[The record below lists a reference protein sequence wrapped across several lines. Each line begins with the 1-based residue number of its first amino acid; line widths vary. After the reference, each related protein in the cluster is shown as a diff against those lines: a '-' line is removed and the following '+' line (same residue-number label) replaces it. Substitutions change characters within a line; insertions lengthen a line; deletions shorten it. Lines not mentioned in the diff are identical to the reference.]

1 MRKIEEKVNPILGR
15 ADKSLDLIKFNI
27 LSEQDQYIEIEKILK
42 EIYQTD
48 LEVSKKHVY
57 KCIKLTCNPK
67 DDYTFLPYSLKVSK
81 EKLTLKFT
89 IEEKKT
95 ISKNWIIFSFWLFL
109 FALAGATYAGFAYLS
124 VASLNKDID
133 GDGIPDIN
141 IDINKDNIADINID
155 IDGDNKPDINIDYK
169 GNRKARF
176 NIDLDGD
183 KKADTN
189 LVNYVV
195 GDACGTCT
203 LNCDLNGD
211 GWPDIN
217 IDIDGDGKAD
227 LDIDTDKDCSPDLNL
242 DLNGDEICDLFCD
255 TDGDGL
261 CDTNCIKP
269 TTPINPDNEDEDED
283 EKPIVG
289 TGSSIKT
296 GSSGVETS
304 TPYIIIHYSDGETI
318 NVTGLLPE
326 DQTLMPGYVPSEKPI
341 KEFTV
346 ENLSDYPLM
355 YNLTWKVDKN
365 NFISNNLKYNLIG
378 TNGAPNLSA
387 QTVPKLNGEVVKGNI
402 YIPPRVIHKYTVEIY
417 LHGTGAPQNEDQGK
431 VFIGNLEISV

>member
-1 MRKIEEKVNPILGR
+1 MRKKEEKLNPILGR
-15 ADKSLDLIKFNI
+15 ADKTLDLIKFNV
-27 LSEQDQYIEIEKILK
+27 LSEKDQHLEIENILK
-42 EIYQTD
+42 EIYQSD
-48 LEVSKKHVY
+48 LEVNKKHIY
-57 KCIKLTCNPK
+57 KCIKLTYNPK
-67 DDYTFLPYSLKVSK
+67 DDYTFLPHSLKVSK

-95 ISKNWIIFSFWLFL
+95 ISKNWIIFSIWLFL

-141 IDINKDNIADINID
+141 IDINKDNIPDINID
-155 IDGDNKPDINIDYK
+155 INGDDKPDINIDYK

-176 NIDLDGD
+176 NIDSDGD
-183 KKADTN
+183 GKADTN
-189 LVNYVV
+189 LVNNAA
-195 GDACGTCT
+195 GDMCGTCKI
-203 LNCDLNGD
+203 NCDTNGD
-211 GWPDIN
+211 GWPDLN
-217 IDIDGDGKAD
+217 FDIDGDGTPD
-227 LDIDTDKDCSPDLNL
+227 LDIDTDGDCAPDLNL
-242 DLNGDEICDLFCD
+242 DLNGDELCDLFCD
-255 TDGDGL
+255 TDGDL
-261 CDTNCIKP
+261 ICDTNCTKP
-269 TTPINPDNEDEDED
+269 TPPEEPIDKED
-283 EKPIVG
+283 PIG
-289 TGSSIKT
+289 TGSSIET
-296 GSSGVETS
+296 GDSGVETS

-326 DQTLMPGYVPSEKPI
+326 DQDLMPGYIPSDKPI

-355 YNLTWKVDKN
+355 YNLSWKVEKN
-365 NFISNNLKYNLIG
+365 TFITDNLKYNIIG

-387 QTVPKLNGEVVKGNI
+387 LTTPKLSGEVIKTNI

-417 LHGTGAPQNEDQGK
+417 LHGTGSPQNEDQGK